1 MHLIRFFSIQ
11 ISMNVQV
18 THATTMARVITI
30 SENGIALVQLVGL
43 SLTAV
48 QVRYL
53 ILKLVEEW
61 QVLYG
66 HCLTPSRTLLKI
78 QNTFVNQ
85 HTLLRD
91 CINFLLVDISKILL
105 LCCFRYQW
113 MRRLSLSQWT
123 LCWQTCWIWVFL
135 SSRL

>member
-53 ILKLVEEW
+53 ILKLVEE
-61 QVLYG
+61 
-66 HCLTPSRTLLKI
+66 
-78 QNTFVNQ
+78 
-85 HTLLRD
+85 
-91 CINFLLVDISKILL
+91 
-105 LCCFRYQW
+105 
-113 MRRLSLSQWT
+113 
-123 LCWQTCWIWVFL
+123 
-135 SSRL
+135 